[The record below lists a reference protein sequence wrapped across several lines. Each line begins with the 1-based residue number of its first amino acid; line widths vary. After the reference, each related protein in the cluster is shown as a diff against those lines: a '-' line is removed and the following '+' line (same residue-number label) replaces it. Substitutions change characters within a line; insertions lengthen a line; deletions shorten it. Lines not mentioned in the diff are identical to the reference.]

1 MPANEKQAVPLS
13 LVTRDCKDKR
23 QRITSQKLNQNKKKN
38 DHHHRTSKT
47 TNHYNKRQ
55 ITNNK
60 QRQPL
65 QQNTQQ
71 TTNNKQQT
79 TSTTNN
85 DNDNNN
91 KTHNKQHNK
100 QHLFSLVAQNGPVA
114 EVVDTH
120 WTQGH
125 WSAQAPNP
133 STMNPNN
140 VCFQWLVTATLRQI
154 PIEIAHFLSPN
165 IDRKSFTVSGKLA
178 FWRQHSQDNLVDYHQ
193 RLFLGWIKISLQPSL
208 LQRTPK
214 ICWRIGFNKGAL
226 GALINQVSRTSCR
239 KFQLIKHW

>member
-23 QRITSQKLNQNKKKN
+23 QQITSQKLNQNKEKKRPPSP
-38 DHHHRTSKT
+38 H
-47 TNHYNKRQ
+47 Q
-55 ITNNK
+55 QNNK
-60 QRQPL
+60 PL
-65 QQNTQQ
+65 QQ

-79 TSTTNN
+79 TTTTTTKTQQTTNN
-85 DNDNNN
+85 KQQITSTTSNDNDNN

-100 QHLFSLVAQNGPVA
+100 QHLFLLVAQNGPVA

-140 VCFQWLVTATLRQI
+140 VCLQWLVTAQANSYRNR
-154 PIEIAHFLSPN
+154 PH
-165 IDRKSFTVSGKLA
+165 
-178 FWRQHSQDNLVDYHQ
+178 
-193 RLFLGWIKISLQPSL
+193 LGP
-208 LQRTPK
+208 
-214 ICWRIGFNKGAL
+214 
-226 GALINQVSRTSCR
+226 
-239 KFQLIKHW
+239 KHWTVEVGVLETTLSR